1 MKRNFGFSSPPEVRT
16 AHQAIRVNVVVILF
30 AAASFTLL
38 LIHMVGHG

>member
-1 MKRNFGFSSPPEVRT
+1 MKRNFGFSAPPEVRT
-16 AHQAIRVNVVVILF
+16 ADQAFRVIIVVILL